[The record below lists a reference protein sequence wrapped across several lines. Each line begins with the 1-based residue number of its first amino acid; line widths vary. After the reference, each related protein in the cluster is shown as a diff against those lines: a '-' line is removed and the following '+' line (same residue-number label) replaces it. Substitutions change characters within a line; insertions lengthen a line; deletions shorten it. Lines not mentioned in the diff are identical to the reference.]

1 MHSNIQCWYKSY
13 MVVLLEKDMVEVQKK
28 HMQPTIAVY

>member
-13 MVVLLEKDMVEVQKK
+13 VVDLLKKDMAEVQKK
-28 HMQPTIAVY
+28 HMEPTITVY